1 MKAPSF
7 SVNSSSL
14 VCFEIYLFFTS
25 KEVSSYSLS
34 ESEKHWLARWNLG
47 GKPYLGKMKQVCG
60 QMGRFEAVT
69 RKRRPLCL

>member
-7 SVNSSSL
+7 SVNSSVL
-14 VCFEIYLFFTS
+14 VCLEIYLFFTS
-25 KEVSSYSLS
+25 KEVGSYSLS

-60 QMGRFEAVT
+60 QMGRFEAVQKEKT
-69 RKRRPLCL
+69 PVS